1 MLGALPHPSPHP
13 STPVTRR
20 AFGAPVG
27 EGSIQWPT
35 REEQRGL
42 RSPSPKCERAW
53 GVETTR
59 QGLAWLREP
68 AAERADAGW
77 PVTGRSLQRHTQWVA
92 RRPGGPQA
100 LLPVLAQPAVPC
112 SLLPRNPARA
122 MSRNETQPAPR
133 EAVSGEARGRC
144 EVPSPPGRRGN
155 SRGRC
160 GSQEPAPRL
169 RPLAERNVCRSSCPI
184 SVGLPRP
191 VAPVPL
197 SQASAAAQTRTR
209 SRTAPPTCGAR
220 PASAF
225 PCCEALCQMPHEH
238 TRA

>member
-1 MLGALPHPSPHP
+1 MCEAPFHTQARTPPPPSPAEPSEHP
-13 STPVTRR
+13 WVKVPSNGPRGRNNAVSEAQARNVN
-20 AFGAPVG
+20 GPG
-27 EGSIQWPT
+27 EWRPHV
-35 REEQRGL
+35 
-42 RSPSPKCERAW
+42 RAW
-53 GVETTR
+53 RGC
-59 QGLAWLREP
+59 GLAGHRTVS
-68 AAERADAGW
+68 AA
-77 PVTGRSLQRHTQWVA
+77 PHTVGGTA
-92 RRPGGPQA
+92 AGGPQA
-100 LLPVLAQPAVPC
+100 LLPVLAQLAVPC

-160 GSQEPAPRL
+160 GSQEPAPHL
-169 RPLAERNVCRSSCPI
+169 HPLAEWNVCRSSCPI

-209 SRTAPPTCGAR
+209 SRMAPPTCGAR